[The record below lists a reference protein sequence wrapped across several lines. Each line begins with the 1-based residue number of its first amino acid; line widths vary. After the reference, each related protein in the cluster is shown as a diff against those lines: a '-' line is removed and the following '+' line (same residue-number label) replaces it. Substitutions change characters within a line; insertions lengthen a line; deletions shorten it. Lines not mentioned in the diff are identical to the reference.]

1 MINRELSEAVT
12 ELNEVLNNTSIDIL
26 KRIPKSF
33 LQFVAENTLESYEFK
48 YDKTKSLKD
57 QNLKQKT
64 KGLIALI
71 YRDFLCDDINKDI
84 YNKKV
89 SDTLKEIELEKREK
103 YNPDNIFEKTENV
116 QNVET
121 IKNTGNIENI
131 KQNQTVEETNL
142 IEKQENLFS
151 KIIKKIKSFFL
162 KK

>member
-57 QNLKQKT
+57 QNLKPKT

-71 YRDFLCDDINKDI
+71 YRDFLCDDINKNI
-84 YNKKV
+84 YKK
-89 SDTLKEIELEKREK
+89 R
-103 YNPDNIFEKTENV
+103 
-116 QNVET
+116 
-121 IKNTGNIENI
+121 
-131 KQNQTVEETNL
+131 KQR
-142 IEKQENLFS
+142 K
-151 KIIKKIKSFFL
+151 
-162 KK
+162 